1 MKFFRHNLA
10 IFNEFIVPSREE
22 NVKQNRMVIIYI
34 IMYFSDLNFKYFA
47 NILISQLYYEITILC
62 VIFKIKKNIWFST

>member
-10 IFNEFIVPSREE
+10 IFNEFIVSSREE

-47 NILISQLYYEITILC
+47 NILISQFYYEITILC
-62 VIFKIKKNIWFST
+62 VIFKIKKDI

>member
-10 IFNEFIVPSREE
+10 IFNEFIVPSGEE

-47 NILISQLYYEITILC
+47 NILIFQFYYEITILC
-62 VIFKIKKNIWFST
+62 VIFKIKKDI